1 MHSLLF
7 APRWSRMTH
16 DEKLD
21 AAEELMTQIAR
32 ALVDHPEE
40 VSVEAVEGDEG
51 DETTVLEMR
60 VAADDVGKVI
70 GKQGRTVRSMR
81 TILAAVGQGHHLR
94 YELDVVE
101 DEDEED
107 DEDADE
113 GTTVGGSESTTAG

>member
-1 MHSLLF
+1 
-7 APRWSRMTH
+7 MTH

-32 ALVDHPEE
+32 ALVDHPDE
-40 VSVEAVEGDEG
+40 VLVEAVEGDEG
-51 DETTVLEMR
+51 DDTTVLEMR
-60 VAADDVGKVI
+60 VAPDDVGKVI

-107 DEDADE
+107 DDDAD
-113 GTTVGGSESTTAG
+113 GTTIGGSESTTAG

>member
-1 MHSLLF
+1 
-7 APRWSRMTH
+7 MTH

-32 ALVDHPEE
+32 TLVDHPDD

-51 DETTVLEMR
+51 DDTTVLEMR
-60 VAADDVGKVI
+60 VAPDDVGKVI

-107 DEDADE
+107 DDDDAE
-113 GTTVGGSESTTAG
+113 GTTLGGSESTTAG

>member
-1 MHSLLF
+1 
-7 APRWSRMTH
+7 MTH

-32 ALVDHPEE
+32 ALVDHPDE
-40 VSVEAVEGDEG
+40 VLVEAVEGDEG
-51 DETTVLEMR
+51 DDTTVLEMR
-60 VAADDVGKVI
+60 VAPDDVGKVI

-81 TILAAVGQGHHLR
+81 TILAAIGQGHHLR

-107 DEDADE
+107 DDDDAD
-113 GTTVGGSESTTAG
+113 GTTIGGSESTTAG

>member
-1 MHSLLF
+1 MPS
-7 APRWSRMTH
+7 PQVWSQMTH

-21 AAEELMTQIAR
+21 AAEELMTKIAR
-32 ALVDHPEE
+32 ALVDHPDE
-40 VSVEAVEGDEG
+40 VLVEAVEGDEG
-51 DETTVLEMR
+51 DDTTVLEMR
-60 VAADDVGKVI
+60 VAPDDVGKVI

-101 DEDEED
+101 DEDVED
-107 DEDADE
+107 DEEDTD

>member
-1 MHSLLF
+1 
-7 APRWSRMTH
+7 MTH

-32 ALVDHPEE
+32 ALVDHPDE

-51 DETTVLEMR
+51 DDTTVLEMR
-60 VAADDVGKVI
+60 VAPDDVGKVI
-70 GKQGRTVRSMR
+70 GKQGRTVRSLR

-107 DEDADE
+107 DLDDADD
-113 GTTVGGSESTTAG
+113 TIVGGSESTTAG

>member
-1 MHSLLF
+1 
-7 APRWSRMTH
+7 MTH

-21 AAEELMTQIAR
+21 AAEELMTKIAH
-32 ALVDHPEE
+32 ALMDHPDE
-40 VSVEAVEGDEG
+40 VLVEAVEDDEG
-51 DETTVLEMR
+51 DDTTVLEMR
-60 VAADDVGKVI
+60 VAPDDVGKVI

-101 DEDEED
+101 DEDVED
-107 DEDADE
+107 DEEDTD

>member
-1 MHSLLF
+1 
-7 APRWSRMTH
+7 MTH

-21 AAEELMTQIAR
+21 AAEELMTKIAR
-32 ALVDHPEE
+32 ALVDHPDE
-40 VSVEAVEGDEG
+40 VLVEAVEGDEG
-51 DETTVLEMR
+51 DEATVLEMR
-60 VAADDVGKVI
+60 VAPDDVGKVI

-107 DEDADE
+107 DAEEMD
-113 GTTVGGSESTTAG
+113 GSKIGGSESSTAG